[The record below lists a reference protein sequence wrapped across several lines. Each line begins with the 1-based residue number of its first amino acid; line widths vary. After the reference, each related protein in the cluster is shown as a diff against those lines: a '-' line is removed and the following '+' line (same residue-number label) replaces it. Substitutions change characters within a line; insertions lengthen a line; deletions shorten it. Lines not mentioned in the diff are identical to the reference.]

1 MSAIVYQTDR
11 IIDDAT
17 TALAGTEGFAVST
30 LASASFLFI
39 GARSESSIN
48 VYEFSSAGRLTYV
61 QDLGPRSNRLLDGV
75 GELATVSLPD
85 DEYLLTTSLYDNA
98 FQGYRVTANGTLR
111 VDDFL
116 QDDVIRDPVEDSP
129 GVSDGGDALALYGAD
144 SIVGYEVGGVA
155 HFAVGAAYDG
165 GVTILRYLEGG
176 AIEHVSN
183 TFDTADY
190 HLSGVEDIAL
200 AETSFGRFLISVSP
214 DEEGVSVFQVSDA
227 GALNNTFNLA
237 TGREISLG
245 VLTTAATVS
254 IDDQTFVFIAGRGNW
269 PISAFKLEADGTLT
283 LTDRVTGGEAANLFN
298 TYALTAFQ
306 AEGKTFLAAG
316 SDRGGVSLYRV
327 GDNGALSLVHEDGHL
342 NRRVETTDAFH
353 VEQFGDKTY
362 LIAGGGIGDG
372 VTVSRFFAAPKGE
385 GIVGGVAAET
395 LIGSPKGD
403 VIIGDAG
410 NDRIKGKSGHDR
422 ILDGVGKDLLWG
434 GPGRDVFEFIHDD
447 QQDKLRDFQDGLD
460 LIDLSDAPGVDD
472 LTDLDIMQVN
482 VANVKIEIDGELLF
496 IRGYGN
502 AALDVAQL
510 GPEDFIF

>member
-11 IIDDAT
+11 ITGDAT
-17 TALAGTEGFAVST
+17 AALAGTEGFAVSH
-30 LASASFLFI
+30 LVSASFLFI
-39 GARSESSIN
+39 GARGASSIN
-48 VYEFSSAGRLTYV
+48 VYEFSSSGRLTYV

-111 VDDFL
+111 VKDYL
-116 QDDVIRDPVEDSP
+116 QDDVIRDPTDDSP

-144 SIVGYEVGGVA
+144 SIVGYDVGGVA

-176 AIEHVSN
+176 VIEHVSN
-183 TFDTADY
+183 TFDTADF

-227 GALNNTFNLA
+227 GALTNTFNLA
-237 TGREISLG
+237 TGPEISLG

-254 IDDQTFVFIAGRGNW
+254 IGDQTFVFIAGRGNW

-283 LTDRVTGGEAANLFN
+283 LTDRVTGSEAVNLFN

-316 SDRGGVSLYRV
+316 SDRGGVSIFRV

-342 NRRVETTDAFH
+342 NRRVETTDALH
-353 VEQFGDKTY
+353 VEQFDGKTY

-372 VTVSRFFAAPKGE
+372 VTVSRFFASPKGD
-385 GIVGGVAAET
+385 GVVGSAANET
-395 LIGSPKGD
+395 LIGTPKGD
-403 VIIGDAG
+403 ILIGDGG

-422 ILDGVGKDLLWG
+422 ILDGPGKDLVWG

-447 QQDKLRDFQDGLD
+447 KQDKLRDFQDGFD
-460 LIDLSDAPGVDD
+460 LIDLSDAPDIDD
-472 LTDLDIMQVN
+472 IGDLVFTQMNANN
-482 VANVKIEIDGELLF
+482 VRIEIDGELLF
-496 IRGYGN
+496 VRGYQN
-502 AALDVAQL
+502 SPLAIAQF
-510 GPEDFIF
+510 GDDDFIF